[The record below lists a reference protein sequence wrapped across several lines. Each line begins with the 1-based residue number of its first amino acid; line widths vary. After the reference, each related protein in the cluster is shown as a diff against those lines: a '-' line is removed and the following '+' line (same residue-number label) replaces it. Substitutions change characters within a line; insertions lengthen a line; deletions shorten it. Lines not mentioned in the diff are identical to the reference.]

1 MKSTTLPRFD
11 LSHLRLTL
19 FLAGL
24 NLPAHMRPNL
34 LTALLVSLAVAA
46 CSDSNN
52 LPDATIEN
60 VERTDTLWAL
70 VGTPVSTPSGFSVEG
85 SRRVRT
91 DLSID
96 FDFAYNIQPD
106 GQHVVLPRAALG
118 IDTANSVNP
127 GFVARTESFEA
138 ITTPPSGGYITDDPL
153 PVAPGE
159 RYVLRGRVTAT
170 CTVGVPKYAKLEVLE
185 FNDALGIMTF
195 RVLAND
201 NCGFRSLEP
210 GLPDR

>member
-1 MKSTTLPRFD
+1 
-11 LSHLRLTL
+11 
-19 FLAGL
+19 
-24 NLPAHMRPNL
+24 MRPYF
-34 LTALLVSLAVAA
+34 LTFLLVSLAAPA
-46 CSDSNN
+46 CSDSND

-91 DLSID
+91 DLTVD
-96 FDFAYNIQPD
+96 FDFAYNIQVD
-106 GQHVVLPRAALG
+106 GQHVLLPRAALG

-138 ITTPPSGGYITDDPL
+138 ITTPPSDGFVTDEAVPI
-153 PVAPGE
+153 APGE
-159 RYVLRGRVTAT
+159 RYVIRSRVT
-170 CTVGVPKYAKLEVLE
+170 CNVGVPKYAKVEILE
-185 FNDALGIMTF
+185 FNDPLGIMTF
-195 RVLAND
+195 RVLVND

>member
-1 MKSTTLPRFD
+1 
-11 LSHLRLTL
+11 
-19 FLAGL
+19 
-24 NLPAHMRPNL
+24 MRSNSV
-34 LTALLVSLAVAA
+34 TVLLVSLAVAA

-60 VERTDTLWAL
+60 VERTDTLWSL
-70 VGTPVSTPSGFSVEG
+70 VGTPVSTPSGYSVEG

-91 DLSID
+91 DLTVD
-96 FDFAYNIQPD
+96 FDFAYNIQTD
-106 GQHVVLPRAALG
+106 GQHVLLPRAALG

-127 GFVARTESFEA
+127 GFVARSESFEA
-138 ITTPPSGGYITDDPL
+138 ITTPPSSGFITDA
-153 PVAPGE
+153 PVPIAIGE
-159 RYVLRGRVTAT
+159 RYVVRSRVT
-170 CTVGVPKYAKLEVLE
+170 CNVGVPKYAKLEVLE

-195 RVLAND
+195 RILGND